1 MYVIVP
7 KDQKNFDL
15 SKGYYVI
22 DGTIIHKVGQE
33 VNYTKKD
40 DVFLSANASEALG
53 ASIVGAL
60 TNSAVKVIS
69 VITDLLIKGLLN
81 ELMGCGDAEYEAGV
95 VQMRLERDLLAPLN
109 KMLTNLDHAISI
121 NNEVRIE
128 HIFNNIL
135 KEIDLGTA
143 HLSHASAYSQRD
155 ECVGKIMANAL
166 KYVKE
171 VKLSLIHI

>member
-1 MYVIVP
+1 M
-7 KDQKNFDL
+7 
-15 SKGYYVI
+15 
-22 DGTIIHKVGQE
+22 
-33 VNYTKKD
+33 
-40 DVFLSANASEALG
+40 
-53 ASIVGAL
+53 GAL

-171 VKLSLIHI
+171 VKKGGRYLLFKFQEELSAS